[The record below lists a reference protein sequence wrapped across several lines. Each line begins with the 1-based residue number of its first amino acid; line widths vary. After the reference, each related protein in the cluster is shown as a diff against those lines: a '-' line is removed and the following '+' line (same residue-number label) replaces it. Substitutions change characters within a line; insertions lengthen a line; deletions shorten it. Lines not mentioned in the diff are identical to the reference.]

1 VRISGVD
8 DCDVEVFGF
17 DASPDRSTASIVATG
32 HGIVAHVDTR
42 NGVGW
47 LAERCKELHDKYNVP
62 FAVDPLGPAG
72 SIIGDLERHGITVV
86 QVAGRDFITACSQF
100 YDAILDGNVTIRR
113 HQLFDDAA
121 AGVVR
126 RPAGDQFVWGRKT
139 SMVDISP
146 LVAATVAWFAIGNP
160 TKQPHQPIFAY

>member
-1 VRISGVD
+1 
-8 DCDVEVFGF
+8 
-17 DASPDRSTASIVATG
+17 
-32 HGIVAHVDTR
+32 
-42 NGVGW
+42 
-47 LAERCKELHDKYNVP
+47 
-62 FAVDPLGPAG
+62 
-72 SIIGDLERHGITVV
+72 V

-100 YDAILDGNVTIRR
+100 YDAILDGTVTIRR